1 MGIPGI
7 LPWIQKNFPK
17 TYENL
22 VGGVHRKSVDIVHID
37 ANSLIYDA
45 IEIVYSPNQTTL
57 NIYKELSPSQKALKI
72 YELFWDGIQSLLS
85 IVVPKKILFIA
96 IDGPAPVAKQNQQR
110 WRRFKND
117 FNPLVDV
124 EKDERF
130 NTSQI
135 TPGTLFMHNLMK
147 YINYSIRKEMSSK
160 TPFSIVAWNRLKVI
174 FSPCSI
180 PGEGEHKCL
189 DYIKHY
195 RKHISQDDSHCI
207 IGNDNDLIMLGM
219 ASYVK
224 NMFLLK
230 KEMNA
235 PNTYIFMNMRKI
247 AEEFPVHF
255 RQPKRSVEDCINDFI
270 VGAFFVGNDFLPMI
284 PMFEN
289 LREGLKKT
297 ISTYSFISN
306 KYNAHLSKDGNVNI
320 NGLKSFLFSMKQSEE
335 KFLLERFNTFRLS
348 KYPID
353 EKFINHTMIKHI
365 HKISDQNYQLDFPG
379 YRVDYYK
386 KAGINPA
393 DASQIKKMC
402 GDYLKSLIWVLK
414 YYVHTLPSW
423 TWAYNYHYAPLM
435 VDFHKYVNELSPVE
449 IKTIFQFEKGVPS
462 LPFEQLLNV
471 FPAKF
476 SYLLPKEYGNL
487 LTSPSSPL
495 VQSGYYPSTFLI
507 DYEGK
512 RKEYEGHALI
522 PFVDWRS
529 VKLCYDQVSERSRNT
544 KKYHRNVQG
553 SYKNPA
559 IVLYMFSVREGP
571 SKKYI
576 SDFGILENIKIQK
589 ETLFA

>member
-7 LPWIQKNFPK
+7 LPWIQRSFPHC
-17 TYENL
+17 YENL
-22 VGGVHRKSVDIVHID
+22 VGGVNRKAVDIVHID

-45 IEIVYSPNQTTL
+45 IEVVYSPNQTTL
-57 NIYKELSPSQKALKI
+57 NIYAELSPSQKALKI
-72 YELFWDGIQSLLS
+72 YELFWEGIEILLS

-117 FNPLVDV
+117 FDPLVDI

-135 TPGTLFMHNLMK
+135 TPGTPFMHNLMK
-147 YINYSIRKEMSSK
+147 YINYVIRREMASK
-160 TPFSIVAWNRLKVI
+160 TPYSNVSWKRIKVI

-195 RKHISQDDSHCI
+195 RKHISPDDSHCI
-207 IGNDNDLIMLGM
+207 IGNDNDLIMLGL

-230 KEMNA
+230 KEMHK

-247 AEEFPVHF
+247 AEEFPKTF
-255 RQPKRSVEDCINDFI
+255 RQPERSVEDCINDFI

-306 KYNAHLSKDGNVNI
+306 KNKIHLSKKGRVDIG
-320 NGLKSFLFSMKQSEE
+320 GLKAFLFEMKKSEQH
-335 KFLLERFNTFRLS
+335 FLLERFINSVKNTPEL
-348 KYPID
+348 
-353 EKFINHTMIKHI
+353 KFIDHTMRKHI
-365 HKISDQNYQLDFPG
+365 EKVSDQKYQLHFPN
-379 YRVDYYK
+379 YRRDYYK
-386 KAGINPA
+386 KAGVDCNNP
-393 DASQIKKMC
+393 SQLKKMC
-402 GDYLKSLIWVLK
+402 MDYLKSLIWVFD

-435 VDFHKYVNELSPVE
+435 VDFFQYVNALKPDE
-449 IKTIFQFEKGVPS
+449 IKQIFHFEKGEPS

-476 SYLLPKEYGNL
+476 SYLLPKPYAKL
-487 LTSPSSPL
+487 MTDISSPL
-495 VQSGYYPSTFLI
+495 VQSGYYPSSFSI

-512 RKEYEGHALI
+512 RKEYEGLALI
-522 PFVDWRS
+522 PFVDWRA
-529 VKLCYDQVSERSRNT
+529 VRLCYNEVTEKLHHPER
-544 KKYHRNVQG
+544 YHRNVGG
-553 SYKNPA
+553 SYKKPP
-559 IVLYMFSVREGP
+559 VHFYVFSVREMEPPKSYTSPYG
-571 SKKYI
+571 SI
-576 SDFGILENIKIQK
+576 SYMKIRK
-589 ETLFA
+589 DVITG